1 MKYKE
6 ERGARERR
14 SRNGYHL
21 NEIFKKGMFFA
32 SKSFTKLCA
41 ESKSLQA
48 RSSPSTLSLQSPV
61 REENE

>member
-41 ESKSLQA
+41 ESKSL
-48 RSSPSTLSLQSPV
+48 
-61 REENE
+61 